1 MEERGETA
9 RTVIWATVLLI
20 ITLTTL
26 GVIYSSGVLT
36 RAPSSD
42 KKVDVDINV
51 PSAPAR

>member
-9 RTVIWATVLLI
+9 RTVIWASVLLI

-26 GVIYSSGVLT
+26 GVLYASGIL
-36 RAPSSD
+36 RPAPSSD
-42 KKVDVDINV
+42 KKIDVDINV